1 MGVLG
6 RLFGTDKAVDDIL
19 DKDDGLVAKAGEWL
33 GNQQFTEEERAEHR
47 LKTREWGLKQLEA
60 LEPFKVVQ
68 RILAFVVISVWA
80 ILALNCVAGIWFDAY
95 HPAIACVAGLGGEGC
110 HPATAVASN
119 MLALASNDVIF
130 WPTVSVLGLY
140 FSGGVVESIKR
151 RK

>member
-33 GNQQFTEEERAEHR
+33 GNQQFTEEEKAEHR

-60 LEPFKVVQ
+60 LAPFKVVQ
-68 RILAFVVISVWA
+68 RILAFVVIAVWA
-80 ILALNCVAGIWFDAY
+80 ILALNCVAGLWFDAF
-95 HPAIACVAGLGGEGC
+95 HPAVGNAPAIDLAGK
-110 HPATAVASN
+110 

-130 WPTVSVLGLY
+130 WPTVSVLSLY
-140 FSGGVVESIKR
+140 CSGGVIESIKR
-151 RK
+151 KL

>member
-33 GNQQFTEEERAEHR
+33 GNQQFTEEEKAEHR

-68 RILAFVVISVWA
+68 RILAFVIIAVWA
-80 ILALNCVAGIWFDAY
+80 ILALNCVAGLWFDAL
-95 HPAIACVAGLGGEGC
+95 HPGINLADK
-110 HPATAVASN
+110 

-130 WPTVSVLGLY
+130 WPTVSVLSLY
-140 FSGGVVESIKR
+140 FSGGVIESIKR
-151 RK
+151 KL